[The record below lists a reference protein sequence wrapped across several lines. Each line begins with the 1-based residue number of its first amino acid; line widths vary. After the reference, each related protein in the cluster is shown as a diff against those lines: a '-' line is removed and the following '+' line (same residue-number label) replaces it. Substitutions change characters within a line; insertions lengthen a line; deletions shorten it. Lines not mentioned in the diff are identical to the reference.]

1 MAKVILLPRILGIE
15 GLGTLQAFKVIRGSV
30 TISKTDLKTGAVRNV
45 AIDMVTWDKFIAR
58 EYDFD
63 IIGSVTNLLLDAYSI
78 DFSVVTDVTG

>member
-15 GLGTLQAFKVIRGSV
+15 GLGTLQEFKVIRGAV
-30 TISKTDLKTGAVRNV
+30 TISKTDLKSGAVRNV

>member
-1 MAKVILLPRILGIE
+1 MILLPRILGIE
-15 GLGTLQAFKVIRGSV
+15 GLGTLQEFKVLKGSV
-30 TISKTDLKTGAVRNV
+30 TISKTDLKSGSVRNV
-45 AIDMVTWDKFIAR
+45 AIDMGTWDKFISR

>member
-1 MAKVILLPRILGIE
+1 M
-15 GLGTLQAFKVIRGSV
+15 
-30 TISKTDLKTGAVRNV
+30 ISKTDLKSGSVRNV
-45 AIDMVTWDKFIAR
+45 AIDMVTWDKFIGR